1 MIIIHFI
8 SPFLL
13 ETIISFRDAFRSPIK
28 CMLKINIKNSN
39 KTINVLKR
47 ADENEVITIRSKFK
61 LLNMFAAQTSHNT

>member
-28 CMLKINIKNSN
+28 CTVLKINIKTS
-39 KTINVLKR
+39 INVLKRR
-47 ADENEVITIRSKFK
+47 ADENEVIAFRRKFK
-61 LLNMFAAQTSHNT
+61 LLNIFQHVSQNT